1 MKQQY
6 IALLR
11 GINVG
16 GNRKIK
22 MADLKK
28 KLIEIGLEKVQT
40 YIQSGNVIF
49 YYKKETTERLSEMI
63 KKVVKETYDFDIET
77 MTFEVANFRKIVEN
91 MPFEVNETNVKTFHI
106 MMLKTAVEE
115 DNIIEKLEKY
125 ITTGEIIQP
134 TQKVLYLQY
143 PNGFGR
149 SKLSNNVVEKAL
161 KTSSTTR
168 NWRTMNKIL
177 ELCD

>member
-28 KLIEIGLEKVQT
+28 ILIEMGLEQVKT
-40 YIQSGNVIF
+40 YIQSGNVVF
-49 YYKKETTERLSEMI
+49 YYKKEKTEELSEMI
-63 KKVVKETYDFDIET
+63 KKAVKDIYDFDIET
-77 MTFEVANFRKIVEN
+77 MCFEVENFRKIVEN
-91 MPFEVNETNVKTFHI
+91 MPFEVNETNIKTFHI
-106 MMLKTAVEE
+106 MMLKTTIEKANVV
-115 DNIIEKLEKY
+115 EKLEKY
-125 ITTGEIIQP
+125 ITTGEIILP
-134 TQKVLYLQY
+134 TEKVLYLQY

-149 SKLSNNVVEKAL
+149 SKLTNNVVEKTL
-161 KTSSTTR
+161 KTFSTTR

>member
-28 KLIEIGLEKVQT
+28 ILIEIGLEQVQT
-40 YIQSGNVIF
+40 YIQSGNVVF
-49 YYKKETTERLSEMI
+49 FYKKEKTELLSEMI
-63 KKVVKETYDFDIET
+63 KKAVKEAYGFDIET
-77 MTFEVANFRKIVEN
+77 ITFEVADFRAIVEN
-91 MPFEVNETNVKTFHI
+91 MPFEVNETNIKTFHI

-115 DNIIEKLEKY
+115 DGIVEKLDKY

-134 TQKVLYLQY
+134 TKKVLYLQY

-149 SKLSNNVVEKAL
+149 SKLTNNVVEKTL
-161 KTSSTTR
+161 KISSTTR

-177 ELCD
+177 GLCD

>member
-28 KLIEIGLEKVQT
+28 ILIEIGLEQVQT
-40 YIQSGNVIF
+40 YIQSGNVVF
-49 YYKKETTERLSEMI
+49 FYKKEKTELLSEMI
-63 KKVVKETYDFDIET
+63 KKAVKEAYGFDIET
-77 MTFEVANFRKIVEN
+77 IIFEVVDFRAIVEN
-91 MPFEVNETNVKTFHI
+91 MPFEVNETNIKTFHI

-115 DNIIEKLEKY
+115 DGIVEKLDKY

-134 TQKVLYLQY
+134 TKKVLYLQY

-149 SKLSNNVVEKAL
+149 SKLTNNVVEKTL
-161 KTSSTTR
+161 KISSTTR

-177 ELCD
+177 GLCD